1 MQYKIE
7 RLDGKNQ
14 MANILIRNVDE
25 TVALRLHELAGKKG
39 MSRESYIRDLFNSVS
54 VSGELKELDF
64 KYANLVQ
71 LLTDQAKML
80 SDIID
85 RNTYVLEMIQERI
98 HDNGQS

>member
-1 MQYKIE
+1 M
-7 RLDGKNQ
+7 
-14 MANILIRNVDE
+14 
-25 TVALRLHELAGKKG
+25 ALRLHELASKKG
-39 MSRESYIRDLFNSVS
+39 MSREAYIRDLFNSVS

>member
-25 TVALRLHELAGKKG
+25 PVALRLNELAKKKS
-39 MSRESYIRDLFNSVS
+39 MSREAYIRDLFNSVS

-64 KYANLVQ
+64 KYANLVE
-71 LLTDQAKML
+71 LLSDQAKML

-85 RNTYVLEMIQERI
+85 RNTYVIEMVQERMRG
-98 HDNGQS
+98 NEQS

>member
-25 TVALRLHELAGKKG
+25 SVALRLNELAKKKS
-39 MSRESYIRDLFNSVS
+39 MSREAYIRDLFNSVS

-64 KYANLVQ
+64 KYANLVE
-71 LLTDQAKML
+71 LLSDQAKML

-85 RNTYVLEMIQERI
+85 RNTYVIEMVQERMRG
-98 HDNGQS
+98 NEQS

>member
-1 MQYKIE
+1 MQYKIG

-25 TVALRLHELAGKKG
+25 SVALRLNELAKKKS
-39 MSRESYIRDLFNSVS
+39 MSREAYIRDLFNSVS

-64 KYANLVQ
+64 KYANLVE
-71 LLTDQAKML
+71 LLSDQAKML

-85 RNTYVLEMIQERI
+85 RNTYVIEMVQERMRG
-98 HDNGQS
+98 NEQS

>member
-39 MSRESYIRDLFNSVS
+39 MSREAYIRDLFNSVS

-80 SDIID
+80 SD